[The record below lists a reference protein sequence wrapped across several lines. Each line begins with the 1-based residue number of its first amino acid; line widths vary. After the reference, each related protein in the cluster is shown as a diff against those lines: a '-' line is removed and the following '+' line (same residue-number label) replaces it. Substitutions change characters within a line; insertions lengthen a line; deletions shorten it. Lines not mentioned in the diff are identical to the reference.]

1 MILIF
6 NQLLNKIPIFK
17 RIYPSITSR
26 ILNMLNKNEFIIRFK
41 KIILQIN
48 IKDPI
53 DKEIFFKNAYEEK
66 QTKCLFNFINIEKP
80 NIFLDVGANSGIYSL
95 RVSRLFK
102 NLKIFAFEPIP
113 ATYKKLLKNIQLNR
127 FKNIKAYKIG
137 ISNTSE
143 KKKMIALKR
152 KGYVQS
158 GGFSFKI
165 PKRKI
170 ANDEVLE
177 FHNTIHGDRFLKF
190 KKKKIFIKIDV
201 EGYEKNV
208 ILGIKNLLKKNK
220 TFIQIEIFK
229 KNFNKINLLLKKY
242 NFVLVN
248 KIKRTSDYFYKNY

>member
-6 NQLLNKIPIFK
+6 NQLVSKIPIFK

-26 ILNMLNKNEFIIRFK
+26 VLNMLNKYKFIIEFK
-41 KIILQIN
+41 KIKLQIN

-66 QTKCLFNFINIEKP
+66 QTKYLFNIINIEKP
-80 NIFLDVGANSGIYSL
+80 DIFLDVGANSGIYSL
-95 RVSRLFK
+95 RISKLFK

-113 ATYKKLLKNIQLNR
+113 ATYKKLLKNIQLNGL
-127 FKNIKAYKIG
+127 KNIKAYKAG
-137 ISNTSE
+137 ISNSFGE
-143 KKKMIALKR
+143 KKMIALKR

-158 GGFSFKI
+158 GGFSFNM

-170 ANDEVLE
+170 AKDEVIE
-177 FHNTIHGDRFLKF
+177 FHNTIHGDKFLKF

-201 EGYEKNV
+201 EGYEENV
-208 ILGIKNLLKKNK
+208 ILGIKNLLRNNK

-229 KNFNKINLLLKKY
+229 KNYNKINFLLKKY
-242 NFVLVN
+242 KFVLVN
-248 KIKRTSDYFYKNY
+248 NINRTSDYFYKNY